1 MKVRCAASVGA
12 GPPDPVT
19 FAAVVER
26 AEALGFDT
34 LWMADLPSLPAT
46 DPTAGIAF
54 AAARTTRARLGANVI
69 PFGARP
75 YLVAH
80 RLAQL
85 DQLTGGRLLLTLVP
99 GIDLPEE
106 RSALGTAGRHRGRM
120 MEDLVPL
127 LRRWW
132 SGEPAAGSADEAA
145 VTLPVLPRQE
155 PLEVWLAGTGPD
167 AAGRAGRVAD
177 GWLGAFLAPRHAGE
191 VRRAIEAEAA
201 AVGRRI
207 DPEHF
212 GMSLAYARAE
222 DDLERAGPL
231 RARLRR
237 LSRHD
242 AERAGPVPVGAPA
255 LRRLLEAHVEE
266 GISKFVLRPV
276 AAPSSTEGWSEDL
289 AWLADAVLDLQ
300 T

>member
-1 MKVRCAASVGA
+1 MAASIGT
-12 GPPDPVT
+12 GPPDPAL
-19 FAAVVER
+19 FGDVVGQ

-46 DPTAGIAF
+46 EPATGIAF
-54 AAARTTRARLGANVI
+54 AAARTSRARLGANVI
-69 PFGARP
+69 PFGSRP

-85 DQLTGGRLLLTLVP
+85 DQLTGGRLLVTFVP
-99 GIDLPEE
+99 GIDFPDE
-106 RSALGTAGRHRGRM
+106 RAALGTAGRHRGQM
-120 MEDLVPL
+120 MEQLLPL

-132 SGEPAAGSADEAA
+132 SGEEAAGEEGGPP
-145 VTLPVLPRQE
+145 VRLPVLPRQD

-167 AAGRAGRVAD
+167 AVGRAGRVAD
-177 GWLGAFLAPRHAGE
+177 GWLGAFLAPRYAGE

-212 GMSLAYARAE
+212 GMSLAYARSE
-222 DDLERAGPL
+222 DDLQRAGDPP
-231 RARLRR
+231 ARLRR
-237 LSRHD
+237 LPHRD
-242 AERAGPVPVGAPA
+242 AERAGPVPVGSAA
-255 LRRLLEAHVEE
+255 LRRLLGEHVEE
-266 GISKFVLRPV
+266 GVSKFVLRSL
-276 AAPSSTEGWSEDL
+276 AAPPSAGAWAEEL

>member
-1 MKVRCAASVGA
+1 MKVRMAASVGA
-12 GPPDPVT
+12 GPPDPDT
-19 FAAVVER
+19 FGAVVER

-46 DPTAGIAF
+46 EPTAGIAF
-54 AAARTTRARLGANVI
+54 AAARTSRARLGANMI

-99 GIDLPEE
+99 GIDLPDE
-106 RSALGTAGRHRGRM
+106 RTALGTAGRHRGRM
-120 MEDLVPL
+120 MEALVPL

-132 SGEPAAGSADEAA
+132 RGEPASEGEDKPP
-145 VTLPVLPRQE
+145 VTLPVLPRQQ

-167 AAGRAGRVAD
+167 AVGRAGRVAD

-191 VRRAIEAEAA
+191 VRRAIEAEAEVA
-201 AVGRRI
+201 GRRI

-212 GMSLAYARAE
+212 GMSLAYARSE
-222 DDLERAGPL
+222 GDLEQAGRLRAHLGRVPRRDPGRAG
-231 RARLRR
+231 A
-237 LSRHD
+237 
-242 AERAGPVPVGAPA
+242 VPVGGQA
-255 LRRLLEAHVEE
+255 LRRLLEEHVEE
-266 GISKFVLRPV
+266 GISKFVLRPLV
-276 AAPSSTEGWSEDL
+276 PPPAVEGWSEEL
-289 AWLADAVLDLQ
+289 AWLADAVLGLQ